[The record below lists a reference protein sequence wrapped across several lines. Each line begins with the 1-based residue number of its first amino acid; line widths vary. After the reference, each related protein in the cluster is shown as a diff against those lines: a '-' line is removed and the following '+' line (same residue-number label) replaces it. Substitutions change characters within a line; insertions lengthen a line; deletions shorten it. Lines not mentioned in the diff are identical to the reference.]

1 MNLLYG
7 ELKSGLRKIK
17 LVLAQRNIIFH
28 IDSTKLLPNSSNWS
42 MQLFTFNCV
51 GLLHHYSIAY
61 LWIIVFRTALEWM
74 NTGPSL
80 VFLIQS

>member
-7 ELKSGLRKIK
+7 ELKSGLREIK

-42 MQLFTFNCV
+42 MQLSTFNCV
-51 GLLHHYSIAY
+51 
-61 LWIIVFRTALEWM
+61 
-74 NTGPSL
+74 
-80 VFLIQS
+80 